1 MKYKFEITIGPPK
14 SGEVC
19 DFCSDPHVYGAFP
32 AKTFLHKEVN
42 GVLLSS
48 LSGWAACE
56 TCHWLIKVEAW
67 GALTTRSVETLLQRE
82 PWARAV
88 PITMLRREMTLLHEQ
103 FRDNMEEVN

>member
-67 GALTTRSVETLLQRE
+67 GALTTRSVATSPTIALGFSVVATSRSSESR
-82 PWARAV
+82 
-88 PITMLRREMTLLHEQ
+88 
-103 FRDNMEEVN
+103 